1 MWTRRV
7 KTKTTQTYIHVL
19 VTIAHKKGQR
29 IEDERDRDRERTLA
43 AQQKLNGKNFDRL
56 YLWYVNGFLSDSCVQ
71 ARERASEPYNST
83 QRYNPPFC
91 SISFYRSNEEIVR
104 ATMKKKRIHSH
115 GEREE
120 RKSVYYILFFHL
132 NWMRVYCD
140 LLIPFL
146 RGANT
151 QQAQKKKK
159 KKNNNNKSYTK
170 RVYTDLM
177 VRVRALV
184 QWFCLL
190 FLGILAVDVYRVSQ
204 SPWMEV
210 NANERITQ
218 KKKLFATTTKTR
230 AEMRT
235 LLV

>member
-1 MWTRRV
+1 MKEIETEKEHSRLNKNWMEKISTGFICDMWTVFWVTAVCKRESVRV
-7 KTKTTQTYIHVL
+7 NRTTVHRDTIRHFVAL
-19 VTIAHKKGQR
+19 VFIAAMKKLCEQQWKKNAYTHM
-29 IEDERDRDRERTLA
+29 ESERRERVFIT
-43 AQQKLNGKNFDRL
+43 F
-56 YLWYVNGFLSDSCVQ
+56 F
-71 ARERASEPYNST
+71 
-83 QRYNPPFC
+83 
-91 SISFYRSNEEIVR
+91 
-104 ATMKKKRIHSH
+104 
-115 GEREE
+115 
-120 RKSVYYILFFHL
+120 FFHL

-140 LLIPFL
+140 SLIPFL

-218 KKKLFATTTKTR
+218 KKTVCNNNKNSSRNAYAPRLKAY
-230 AEMRT
+230 
-235 LLV
+235 